1 MANDLSKSVLGVS
14 DSEIKSSL
22 FSVLGNEAVKGVQL
36 RCEGKRPNMW
46 LVPVTGNH
54 VGGRVTHSG
63 IFPKWLHKTYGGL
76 SKTTTHFRA

>member
-36 RCEGKRPNMW
+36 RCEGKRPNM
-46 LVPVTGNH
+46 
-54 VGGRVTHSG
+54 
-63 IFPKWLHKTYGGL
+63 
-76 SKTTTHFRA
+76 

>member
-1 MANDLSKSVLGVS
+1 M
-14 DSEIKSSL
+14 E
-22 FSVLGNEAVKGVQL
+22 GVQL

-63 IFPKWLHKTYGGL
+63 IFPKRLHKMYEGEGSE
-76 SKTTTHFRA
+76 SKTTTHFRAWTLLIAAAF